1 MSLLFDVIADLPAG
15 IAVMPPVFIWD
26 LGERPNSV
34 SATGN
39 VNINNAQLC
48 STAIGTNQNTFM

>member
-39 VNINNAQLC
+39 VNINK
-48 STAIGTNQNTFM
+48 GTSKIEGFASLRSA